1 MDVRKGII
9 MDIRHEIDL
18 ALVRLNAIE
27 ISGVGNVLALA
38 DAMRAIIQVK
48 DTISAQQEGETKNGN
63 NRD

>member
-1 MDVRKGII
+1 

-48 DTISAQQEGETKNGN
+48 DALNAQQEGEVKDG
-63 NRD
+63 DHGD

>member
-1 MDVRKGII
+1 

-27 ISGVGNVLALA
+27 ISGVGNVMALA

-48 DTISAQQEGETKNGN
+48 DAINVQKEGDAENGN
-63 NRD
+63 NGD

>member
-1 MDVRKGII
+1 

-27 ISGVGNVLALA
+27 ISGVGNVMALA

-48 DTISAQQEGETKNGN
+48 DALNAQQEGEVKDDNHG
-63 NRD
+63 D

>member
-1 MDVRKGII
+1 

-38 DAMRAIIQVK
+38 DAMRAIIQIK
-48 DTISAQQEGETKNGN
+48 DAINAQQEGDAENGN
-63 NRD
+63 NGD

>member
-1 MDVRKGII
+1 

-27 ISGVGNVLALA
+27 ISGVGNVMALA

-48 DTISAQQEGETKNGN
+48 DALNAQQEGEVKDG
-63 NRD
+63 DHGD

>member
-1 MDVRKGII
+1 

-38 DAMRAIIQVK
+38 DAMRAIIQIK
-48 DTISAQQEGETKNGN
+48 DAINAQQEGEVTDGN
-63 NRD
+63 RGD

>member
-1 MDVRKGII
+1 

-48 DTISAQQEGETKNGN
+48 DSINTNEEGESNASGE
-63 NRD
+63 D

>member
-1 MDVRKGII
+1 

-27 ISGVGNVLALA
+27 ISGVGNVMALA

-48 DTISAQQEGETKNGN
+48 DVINAQQEGDGAGN
-63 NRD
+63 ATSED